1 MNKLSKFLQNF
12 QKVTYIKHWTENLF
26 SFRIKRPLNFK
37 FRSGEF
43 VMIGLPNEEDNPI
56 LRAYSIASPSWSD
69 ELEFYSIIVKDGPL
83 TSKLKNI
90 KIDDEIIMMPKST
103 GTLVLDALKP
113 GKRLFLLSSGTGF
126 APFAALI
133 REPETYEKFESIIVT
148 HTCRLIDEL
157 SYSKNI
163 IQECNND
170 DLVKEFVD
178 NKLLSYHSTTRD
190 DYIFNGRITEL
201 ILTNKLFND
210 LKIKSIS
217 SNDRFMF
224 CGSMGLNNDLK
235 TLMIKHNLK
244 EGANNNPA
252 EFVLEKAFV
261 G

>member
-1 MNKLSKFLQNF
+1 MSKFSKNF
-12 QKVTYIKHWTENLF
+12 QKVTQVKHWTEDLF
-26 SFRIKRPLNFK
+26 SFRITRPKSFK

-43 VMIGLPNEEDNPI
+43 VMIGLLDSNQKPI
-56 LRAYSIASPSWSD
+56 LRAYSICSPSWSE

-90 KIDDEIIMMPKST
+90 KIGDEIIMMPKST

-133 REPETYEKFESIIVT
+133 REPETYERFESIIVT
-148 HTCRLIDEL
+148 HTCRMTAEL
-157 SYSKNI
+157 SYSQSI
-163 IQECNND
+163 IQECKND
-170 DLVKEFVD
+170 ELIKEFID

-190 DYIFNGRITEL
+190 NYIFNGRITEL
-201 ILTNKLFND
+201 ISSDKLFND

-217 SNDRFMF
+217 SDDRFMF

-235 TLMIKHNLK
+235 NIMLENNFH
-244 EGANNNPA
+244 EGANNHPG

>member
-1 MNKLSKFLQNF
+1 MSKFSKNF
-12 QKVTYIKHWTENLF
+12 QKVTQVKHWTESLF
-26 SFRIKRPLNFK
+26 SFRITRPKSFK

-43 VMIGLPNEEDNPI
+43 VMIGLLGSDNKAI
-56 LRAYSIASPSWSD
+56 LRAYSICSPSWSE
-69 ELEFYSIIVKDGPL
+69 ELEFYSIIVKNGPL

-90 KIDDEIIMMPKST
+90 KIGDDIIMMPKST

-148 HTCRLIDEL
+148 HTCRMVPEL

-163 IQECNND
+163 IQECMND
-170 DLVKEFVD
+170 KLVKEFIN

-190 DYIFNGRITEL
+190 DYIFNGRITDL
-201 ILTNKLFND
+201 ISSGKLFND
-210 LKIKSIS
+210 LKINSIS
-217 SNDRFMF
+217 SDDRFMF

-235 TLMIKHNLK
+235 KIMIENNFH
-244 EGANNNPA
+244 EGANNYPG

-261 G
+261 D

>member
-1 MNKLSKFLQNF
+1 MSKFSKNF
-12 QKVTYIKHWTENLF
+12 QKVIFVKHWTENLF
-26 SFRIKRPLNFK
+26 SFRITRPKGFK

-43 VMIGLPNEEDNPI
+43 VMIGLLDSNNKAI
-56 LRAYSIASPSWSD
+56 LRAYSICSPSWSE

-90 KIDDEIIMMPKST
+90 KIGDEIIMMPKST

-133 REPETYEKFESIIVT
+133 REPETYERFESIVVT
-148 HTCRLIDEL
+148 HTCRTTTEL
-157 SYSKNI
+157 SYSQSI
-163 IQECNND
+163 IQECKND
-170 DLVKEFVD
+170 ELLEGFIE
-178 NKLLSYHSTTRD
+178 NKLISYHSTTRD
-190 DYIFNGRITEL
+190 DYIVNGRITEL
-201 ILTNKLFND
+201 ISTNKLFND
-210 LKIKSIS
+210 LKINTIS
-217 SNDRFMF
+217 SDDRFMF

-235 TLMIKHNLK
+235 KIMIKNNLR
-244 EGANNNPA
+244 EGANNNPG

>member
-1 MNKLSKFLQNF
+1 MSKFSKNF
-12 QKVTYIKHWTENLF
+12 QKVTQVKHWTESLF
-26 SFRIKRPLNFK
+26 SFRITRPKSFK

-43 VMIGLPNEEDNPI
+43 VMIGLLDSDNKAI
-56 LRAYSIASPSWSD
+56 LRAYSICSPSWSE
-69 ELEFYSIIVKDGPL
+69 ELEFYSIIVKNGPL

-90 KIDDEIIMMPKST
+90 KIGDDIIMMPKST

-148 HTCRLIDEL
+148 HTCRMVPEL

-163 IQECNND
+163 IQECMND
-170 DLVKEFVD
+170 ELVKEFIN
-178 NKLLSYHSTTRD
+178 NKLLSYHTTTRD
-190 DYIFNGRITEL
+190 DYFFNGRITDL
-201 ILTNKLFND
+201 ISSGKLFND
-210 LKIKSIS
+210 LKISSILS
-217 SNDRFMF
+217 HDRFMF

-235 TLMIKHNLK
+235 KIMMENNLH
-244 EGANNNPA
+244 EGANNNPG

-261 G
+261 D

>member
-1 MNKLSKFLQNF
+1 MSKFSKNF
-12 QKVTYIKHWTENLF
+12 QKVTQVKHWTENLF
-26 SFRIKRPLNFK
+26 SFRITRPKSFK

-43 VMIGLPNEEDNPI
+43 VMIGLLDRNDKPI
-56 LRAYSIASPSWSD
+56 LRAYSICSPSWSE

-90 KIDDEIIMMPKST
+90 KIGDEIIMMPKST

-133 REPETYEKFESIIVT
+133 REPETYEKFESIIIT
-148 HTCRLIDEL
+148 HTCRMVAEL
-157 SYSKNI
+157 SYSKSI
-163 IQECNND
+163 IQECMND
-170 DLVKEFVD
+170 ELIKEFI
-178 NKLLSYHSTTRD
+178 NYKLLSYHSTTRE

-201 ILTNKLFND
+201 ISSHKLFND
-210 LKIKSIS
+210 LKINSIS
-217 SNDRFMF
+217 SDDRFMF

-235 TLMIKHNLK
+235 KIMIENNFH
-244 EGANNNPA
+244 EGANNYPG

-261 G
+261 D

>member
-1 MNKLSKFLQNF
+1 MSKFSKNF
-12 QKVTYIKHWTENLF
+12 QKVTQVKHWTDNLF
-26 SFRIKRPLNFK
+26 SFRITRPKSFK

-43 VMIGLPNEEDNPI
+43 VMIGLLDSDEKPI
-56 LRAYSIASPSWSD
+56 LRAYSICSPSWSED
-69 ELEFYSIIVKDGPL
+69 LEFYSIIVKDGPL

-90 KIDDEIIMMPKST
+90 KIGDEIIMMPKST

-133 REPETYEKFESIIVT
+133 REPETYEKFENIIIT
-148 HTCRLIDEL
+148 HTCRMVAEL
-157 SYSKNI
+157 SYSKSI
-163 IQECNND
+163 IQECMND
-170 DLVKEFVD
+170 ELIKEFI
-178 NKLLSYHSTTRD
+178 NYKLLSYHSTTRE

-201 ILTNKLFND
+201 ISSHKLFND
-210 LKIKSIS
+210 LKINSIS
-217 SNDRFMF
+217 SDDRFMF

-235 TLMIKHNLK
+235 KIMIENNFN
-244 EGANNNPA
+244 EGANNHPG

>member
-1 MNKLSKFLQNF
+1 MSKFSKNF
-12 QKVTYIKHWTENLF
+12 QKVTQVKHWTENLF
-26 SFRIKRPLNFK
+26 SFRITRPKSFK

-43 VMIGLPNEEDNPI
+43 VMIGLLDSDNKPI
-56 LRAYSIASPSWSD
+56 LRAYSICSPSWSE

-90 KIDDEIIMMPKST
+90 KIGDEIIMMPKST

-133 REPETYEKFESIIVT
+133 REPETYEKFESIIIT
-148 HTCRLIDEL
+148 HTCRMIAEL
-157 SYSKNI
+157 SYSKSI
-163 IQECNND
+163 IQECVND
-170 DLVKEFVD
+170 ELIKEFIN
-178 NKLLSYHSTTRD
+178 NKLLIYHSTTRE

-201 ILTNKLFND
+201 ISSHKLFDD
-210 LKIKSIS
+210 LKINSIS

-224 CGSMGLNNDLK
+224 CGSMDLNNDLK
-235 TLMIKHNLK
+235 KIMIENNFN
-244 EGANNNPA
+244 EGANNYPG

>member
-1 MNKLSKFLQNF
+1 MSKFSKNF
-12 QKVTYIKHWTENLF
+12 QKVTQVKHWTENLF
-26 SFRIKRPLNFK
+26 SFRITRPKSFK

-43 VMIGLPNEEDNPI
+43 VMIGLLDSDDKPI
-56 LRAYSIASPSWSD
+56 LRAYSICSPSWSE

-83 TSKLKNI
+83 TSKLKYI
-90 KIDDEIIMMPKST
+90 KIGDEIIMMPKST

-133 REPETYEKFESIIVT
+133 REPETYERFDSIIVT
-148 HTCRLIDEL
+148 HTCRIVAEL
-157 SYSKNI
+157 SYSKSV
-163 IQECNND
+163 IQECMND
-170 DLVKEFVD
+170 ELIKEFI
-178 NKLLSYHSTTRD
+178 NYKLLSYHSTTRE

-201 ILTNKLFND
+201 ISSHKLFND
-210 LKIKSIS
+210 LKINSIS
-217 SNDRFMF
+217 FDDRFMF

-235 TLMIKHNLK
+235 KIMLENNFR
-244 EGANNNPA
+244 EGANNYPG

>member
-1 MNKLSKFLQNF
+1 MSKFSNNYH
-12 QKVTYIKHWTENLF
+12 KVTFIKHWTKSLF
-26 SFRIKRPLNFK
+26 SFRIQRPQSFK

-43 VMIGLPNEEDNPI
+43 VMIGLPHENDKPI
-56 LRAYSIASPSWSD
+56 LRAYSIASPSWSE

-90 KIDDEIIMMPKST
+90 KINDEIIMMPKST

-126 APFAALI
+126 APFASLI
-133 REPETYEKFESIIVT
+133 REPETYEKFETVVVT
-148 HTCRLIDEL
+148 HTCRTVPEL
-157 SYSKNI
+157 AYSQEI
-163 IQECNND
+163 INESND
-170 DLVKEFVD
+170 DEIIKDFIE
-178 NKLLSYHSTTRD
+178 NKLISYHSTTREN
-190 DYIFNGRITEL
+190 FTNKGRITEL
-201 ILTNKLFND
+201 ISTNKIFND
-210 LKIKSIS
+210 LNIENIS

-235 TLMIKHNLK
+235 AIMVKHNMQ